1 MNTRLCTYENLT
13 PQQCTQLRAIE
24 VQPTQITFCG
34 DIEAALHSLPAR
46 PHPGIQ
52 GWVLLRDEQPV
63 AFVLLKRHPFLA
75 HWADADSATLH
86 ALQVDKRA
94 QGQGLG
100 KACLQALQPAVRQLW
115 PEINQLMLSVS
126 SANLSAQA
134 FYRAQGW
141 VEEGEAYRGER
152 RLVLTLP
159 RHDIGASAIE
169 K

>member
-1 MNTRLCTYENLT
+1 MNTRLCTYESLT
-13 PQQCTQLRAIE
+13 PRQRTQLLAIE
-24 VQPTQITFCG
+24 VQPTQIAFCG
-34 DIEAALHSLPAR
+34 DIESALHSLPAR
-46 PHPGIQ
+46 LHPGIQ
-52 GWVLLRDEQPV
+52 GWALLKDEQPV

-86 ALQVDKRA
+86 ALQVDKRV

-126 SANLSAQA
+126 CANLSAQA
-134 FYRAQGW
+134 FYRTQGW
-141 VEEGEAYRGER
+141 TEEGEAYHGER

-159 RHDIGASAIE
+159 RHDIGKSTI
-169 K
+169 KK